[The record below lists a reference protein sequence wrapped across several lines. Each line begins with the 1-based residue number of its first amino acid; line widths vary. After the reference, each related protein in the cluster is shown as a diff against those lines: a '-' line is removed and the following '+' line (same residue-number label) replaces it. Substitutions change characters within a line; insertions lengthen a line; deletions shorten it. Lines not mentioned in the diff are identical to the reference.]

1 MVRHFG
7 PALAVGLSLAL
18 GAAGAAAASFSDDVV
33 RIGVLTDLSGPA
45 SDMGGNGSVIAAEM
59 AAEDFGGTVGGAKI
73 EVVSADNQLKAD
85 LSSQIARRWYDSE
98 QVDIILDVPSSAAAL
113 AVQQIAKERGKLFIT
128 HGSGTSDFS
137 GKFCTPTTM
146 QWVFDTY
153 ALSKGTA
160 STVTRRGGKTWFFL
174 TADYAFG
181 HSLEKDASA
190 FVEANGGRVL
200 GSVRHPFLAP
210 DLTSFVLQA
219 QASGAKIIGLAS
231 GPPDNMNAIK
241 IGGEFGL
248 FQAGQQMAG
257 LLVFLTDIHGLGL
270 KAGQGLLLTT
280 GFYWD
285 RDAETRA
292 WSERFFERRK
302 AMPTMVQ
309 AGIYSSVM
317 HYLKAVKAAGT
328 DDGREVAA
336 KMRAMPV
343 EDFFAGKATL
353 RADGRLVYDMYLA
366 QVKTPAESK
375 GEWDLYKILEAIP
388 AQETVRPAAESECPL
403 LKK

>member
-1 MVRHFG
+1 
-7 PALAVGLSLAL
+7 
-18 GAAGAAAASFSDDVV
+18 
-33 RIGVLTDLSGPA
+33 
-45 SDMGGNGSVIAAEM
+45 
-59 AAEDFGGTVGGAKI
+59 
-73 EVVSADNQLKAD
+73 
-85 LSSQIARRWYDSE
+85 
-98 QVDIILDVPSSAAAL
+98 
-113 AVQQIAKERGKLFIT
+113 
-128 HGSGTSDFS
+128 
-137 GKFCTPTTM
+137 
-146 QWVFDTY
+146 
-153 ALSKGTA
+153 
-160 STVTRRGGKTWFFL
+160 
-174 TADYAFG
+174 
-181 HSLEKDASA
+181 
-190 FVEANGGRVL
+190 
-200 GSVRHPFLAP
+200 
-210 DLTSFVLQA
+210 VLQA
-219 QASGAKIIGLAS
+219 QASKAKIIGLAS

-241 IGGEFGL
+241 IGGEFGV
-248 FQAGQQMAG
+248 FAAGQQMAG
-257 LLVFLTDIHGLGL
+257 LLVFITDIHGLGL

-292 WSERFFERRK
+292 WSERFFQRRK

-375 GEWDLYKILEAIP
+375 GEWDLYKILETIP